1 MKSEQVE
8 GGVWV
13 SQGRVW
19 RRAGSLMLDSV
30 SNKADTISRI
40 SPDKT
45 IWRAR
50 ESAAGAA
57 ALATLPSE
65 LLTQRQQSFRKQYL
79 QSFIYVSISGV
90 IFLFGLNQYFFEIKF
105 DNN

>member
-13 SQGRVW
+13 SRGRLW
-19 RRAGSLMLDSV
+19 GRAGSLMLDSV
-30 SNKADTISRI
+30 SNKADAISKI

-57 ALATLPSE
+57 STGDPAFRAIDTKATIFSE
-65 LLTQRQQSFRKQYL
+65 TVLTLIYLWSDFLICAQS
-79 QSFIYVSISGV
+79 I
-90 IFLFGLNQYFFEIKF
+90 LF
-105 DNN
+105 